1 MQHSQL
7 SDTSQR
13 DPEQWVNFL
22 CVTDTAEDRHTL
34 ASLIDAIQTASEF
47 KQCGSQPCSLEVAD
61 ILRGLQ
67 VDQTTLIATLLCD
80 VRLTERYTLDAIQHE
95 FSDTIANLVKNVQW
109 LQNFKP
115 PASGE
120 VMTEPQ
126 QAERLRRML
135 LAMVDDVRAVLIILA
150 WRLQH
155 LRVLSNVQSP
165 GRTAIAQ
172 ETMDVFAPLANRLGI
187 SQLKWEM
194 EDRSFHYLEPI
205 TYKKIAK
212 SLDDRRIEREGYLKR
227 FTDEFHAILQE
238 EGIEANVYGR
248 PKHIYSIWRKMQRK
262 QLTIEQ
268 LYDLRAVRVIVD
280 DIRQCYEILGLV
292 HMHWKHVPEELDDYI
307 NNRKPNGYQSLHTVI
322 IGPGGKYVE
331 IQIRTQEMHT
341 YAELGVAAHWSYKEG
356 GGNDTAMERA
366 VSSLRRLLD
375 NEEKDEELLEDFR
388 SEIFPDRVFVLTP
401 KGAILDL
408 SKGSTPVDFAYA
420 IHTKVGHRCQGA
432 KVNGKI
438 VPLNHVLSNGEQVE
452 ILTGKHERPN
462 RKWLKASLG
471 YTGSSRSRNK
481 IKHWFR
487 QQDHGKNR
495 EDGLALLEQEQQRLG
510 LQRIDLQELCKRFH
524 QQSENELLIALGRGD
539 ISATQLTDAL
549 DDSSNHDEEVR
560 FRHIKVKDQGKGRG
574 IQVRGVS
581 NLLVDTANCC
591 KPVPGD
597 DIIGYITMGRGITIH
612 RTDCPNIREDNLT
625 PDQVIRLVEADWGEE
640 DTSYK
645 VDIQIHGLN
654 QPGLLRD
661 IAAVLAK
668 EQVNVTNIATRRGST
683 ELTSYLTLSIQIRN
697 VTQLSELLDK
707 ISQMHNVFDARRYSQ

>member
-13 DPEQWVNFL
+13 SPEQWVDFL
-22 CVTDTAEDRHTL
+22 CISNSADDRHTL
-34 ASLIDAIQTASEF
+34 ASLIDIIQTAEQYQS
-47 KQCGSQPCSLEVAD
+47 CGSRPCSLHVAD
-61 ILRGLQ
+61 ILRSLQ

-80 VRLTERYTLDAIQHE
+80 IRLSEQYTIDKITNE
-95 FSDTIANLVKNVQW
+95 FSETISNLVKNVRW

-120 VMTEPQ
+120 AMTGPQ

-155 LRVLSNVQSP
+155 LRVLNGSESNE
-165 GRTAIAQ
+165 RTVLARESMEI
-172 ETMDVFAPLANRLGI
+172 FAPLANRLGI

-194 EDRSFHYLEPI
+194 EDRSFHYLEPA

-212 SLDDRRIEREGYLKR
+212 SLDNRRIEREEYLKK
-227 FTDEFHAILQE
+227 FTEDFHQILKE
-238 EGIEANVYGR
+238 EGIEASVYGR

-268 LYDLRAVRVIVD
+268 LYDLRAVRVIVENV
-280 DIRQCYEILGLV
+280 RQCYDILGLV

-322 IGPGGKYVE
+322 IGPAGKYVE
-331 IQIRTQEMHT
+331 IQIRTREMHT
-341 YAELGVAAHWSYKEG
+341 FAELGVAAHWRYKEG

-375 NEEKDEELLEDFR
+375 NEEKNEELLEDFR

-401 KGAILDL
+401 KGEILDL
-408 SKGSTPVDFAYA
+408 SKGSTPIDFAYA

-438 VPLNHVLSNGEQVE
+438 VPLNHVLGNGEQVE

-510 LQRIDLQELCKRFH
+510 IKKVDLQELCKRFS

-539 ISATQLTDAL
+539 ISSTQLTDVL
-549 DDSSNHDEEVR
+549 DDSSSHDEEVR

-612 RTDCPNIREDNLT
+612 RTDCPNIREENLT
-625 PDQVIRLVEADWGEE
+625 PDQIMRLVEADWGEE
-640 DTSYK
+640 DTNYK

-661 IAAVLAK
+661 VAGVLAK
-668 EQVNVTNIATRRGST
+668 EQVNVSNIATRRGST
-683 ELTSYLTLSIQIRN
+683 DLTSYLTLSVQIRN

-707 ISQMHNVFDARRYSQ
+707 ISQLNNVFDARRHSQ

>member
-7 SDTSQR
+7 SDTTQR
-13 DPEQWVNFL
+13 TSEQWVDFL
-22 CVTDTAEDRHTL
+22 CISDCAENKRRINGIVEKIRSDSKL
-34 ASLIDAIQTASEF
+34 EFLGNNPSSLD
-47 KQCGSQPCSLEVAD
+47 VAD

-67 VDQTTLIATLLCD
+67 VDQTTLTATLLCD
-80 VRLTERYTLDAIQHE
+80 LRLEQEYTLESIKEH
-95 FSDTIANLVKNVQW
+95 FSETTSNLVKNVRW

-120 VMTEPQ
+120 AITEPE

-155 LRVLSNVQSP
+155 LRVLGNVDSYE
-165 GRTAIAQ
+165 RTAIAQ
-172 ETMDVFAPLANRLGI
+172 ETMDIFAPLANRLGV

-194 EDRSFHYLEPI
+194 EDRSFHYLEPK

-212 SLDDRRIEREGYLKR
+212 SLNDRRIEREEYLKQ
-227 FTDEFHAILQE
+227 FTGAFQSILRSD
-238 EGIEANVYGR
+238 GINCEISGR
-248 PKHIYSIWRKMQRK
+248 PKHIYSIWKKMQRK
-262 QLTIEQ
+262 HLTIEE

-280 DIRQCYEILGLV
+280 SVKQCYETLGLV

-322 IGPGGKYVE
+322 IGPKGKYVE
-331 IQIRTQEMHT
+331 VQIRTQDMHT

-356 GGNDTAMERA
+356 GGNDQAMERA
-366 VSSLRRLLD
+366 VASLRHLLENEDTD
-375 NEEKDEELLEDFR
+375 NELLEDFR
-388 SEIFPDRVFVLTP
+388 SETFPDRVFVLTP
-401 KGAILDL
+401 KGSILDL

-438 VPLNHVLSNGEQVE
+438 VPLNYVLHNGEQVE
-452 ILTGKHERPN
+452 ILTGSDERPN
-462 RKWLKASLG
+462 RKWLNVNLG
-471 YTGSSRSRNK
+471 YTGSARSRSK
-481 IKHWFR
+481 IKQWFR
-487 QQDHGKNR
+487 QQDHDKNR
-495 EDGLALLEQEQQRLG
+495 EDGLSLLEQEQQRLG
-510 LQRIDLQELCKRFH
+510 IKKLDLSALCKRFH
-524 QQSENELLIALGRGD
+524 QQTENELLIALGRGD
-539 ISATQLTDAL
+539 INATQLTDAL
-549 DDSSNHDEEVR
+549 DDTYHEDEVS
-560 FRHIKVKDQGKGRG
+560 FRRIKVKDQGKGSG
-574 IQVRGVS
+574 IQIRGVS

-597 DIIGYITMGRGITIH
+597 EIIGYITIGRGIAIH
-612 RTDCPNIREDNLT
+612 RTDCPNIHEKNLT
-625 PDQVIRLVEADWGEE
+625 SAQVVRLVEADWGEE
-640 DTSYK
+640 DSSYK

-661 IAAVLAK
+661 VAAVLAK
-668 EQVNVTNIATRRGST
+668 EQVNVTNISTRRGST
-683 ELTSYLTLSIQIRN
+683 DLTSYLTISIQIRN

-707 ISQMHNVFDARRYSQ
+707 ISQMHNVFDARRHN

>member
-7 SDTSQR
+7 SDTTQR
-13 DPEQWVNFL
+13 NAEQWVDFL
-22 CVTDTAEDRHTL
+22 CITESTEDRQWV
-34 ASLIDAIQTASEF
+34 SGIVEKITANPNPDLLDSN
-47 KQCGSQPCSLEVAD
+47 PCSLDVAD
-61 ILRGLQ
+61 TLRDLQ
-67 VDQTTLIATLLCD
+67 VDQTTLTATLLCD
-80 VRLTERYTLDAIQHE
+80 LRLEKEYTLDVIKKE
-95 FSDTIANLVKNVQW
+95 FSETVANLVKNVRW

-115 PASGE
+115 PASGGA
-120 VMTEPQ
+120 MTEPE

-155 LRVLSNVQSP
+155 LRVLGNKDSFE
-165 GRTAIAQ
+165 RIALAR
-172 ETMDVFAPLANRLGI
+172 ETMDIFAPLANRLGI

-194 EDRSFHYLEPI
+194 EDRSFHYLEPT

-212 SLDDRRIEREGYLKR
+212 SLNDRRIEREEYLKT
-227 FTDEFHAILQE
+227 FTEAFQNILTE
-238 EGIEANVYGR
+238 EGIVSEVSGR
-248 PKHIYSIWRKMQRK
+248 PKHIYSIWKKMQRK
-262 QLTIEQ
+262 NLTIEE

-280 DIRQCYEILGLV
+280 NIKECYEILGLV

-307 NNRKPNGYQSLHTVI
+307 NNRKPNGYQSLHTVV
-322 IGPGGKYVE
+322 IGPKGKYVE
-331 IQIRTQEMHT
+331 IQIRTHDMHT

-356 GGNDTAMERA
+356 GRNDLAMERA
-366 VSSLRRLLD
+366 VASLRHLLE
-375 NEEKDEELLEDFR
+375 NEDTDDELLEDFR

-401 KGAILDL
+401 KGSILDL

-438 VPLNHVLSNGEQVE
+438 VPLNYILRNGEQVE
-452 ILTGKHERPN
+452 VLTGKDDRPN

-471 YTGSSRSRNK
+471 YTGSARTRSK
-481 IKHWFR
+481 IKQWFR

-495 EDGLALLEQEQQRLG
+495 EDGLSVLEQEQQRLG
-510 LQRIDLQELCKRFH
+510 LKKLDLSVLCKRFH
-524 QQSENELLIALGRGD
+524 QQTENELLIALGRGD

-549 DDSSNHDEEVR
+549 DDTNHEDEVS
-560 FRHIKVKDQGKGRG
+560 FRRIKVKDQGKGSA
-574 IQVRGVS
+574 IQIRGVS

-597 DIIGYITMGRGITIH
+597 EIIGYITVGRGIAIH
-612 RTDCPNIREDNLT
+612 RTDCPNIQEGNLT
-625 PDQVIRLVEADWGEE
+625 SEQVVRLVEADWGEE
-640 DTSYK
+640 DSSYK
-645 VDIQIHGLN
+645 ADIQIHGLN

-661 IAAVLAK
+661 VTAVLAK
-668 EQVNVTNIATRRGST
+668 EQVNVTNISTRRGST
-683 ELTSYLTLSIQIRN
+683 DLTSHLTISIQIRN

-707 ISQMHNVFDARRYSQ
+707 ISQMYNVFDARRHN